1 MPYDLPIAPA
11 DLRLNPPSGEDWG
24 LVSDGDAPLDDFG
37 AIADAEVVADS
48 WGLIT
53 EGALSGGVVNWL
65 LGRGYAV
72 AAYGTT
78 ATVGGQDA
86 TLQLRRKVI
95 ADRVTV
101 TIGRPNAGVQASRY
115 MVGLPREVVLTW
127 QKIDTPCQYKVPGA
141 PFEFVLDRGAAVFRA
156 TRVLTIASKT
166 MTVTS
171 PTIFIGVPF
180 RDLYVDSAPFGMV
193 RTDAGLRWVRAY
205 RTNADSGEFLTEA
218 DWTALIAQLILRAQA
233 RDLES
238 ITPDSLLTHG
248 YGLYVDSDGLTVT
261 GLEAD
266 LPYVVPRRFIYVN

>member
-1 MPYDLPIAPA
+1 MPYALAIAPA

-78 ATVGGQDA
+78 ATASGQDA
-86 TLQLRRKVI
+86 TLQLRRKVT

-115 MVGLPREVVLTW
+115 MVGLPRDVVLTW

-141 PFEFVLDRGAAVFRA
+141 PFEFVLGRLPASIRK
-156 TRVLTIASKT
+156 TWVLAMSPRSLTL
-166 MTVTS
+166 TS

-180 RDLYVDSAPFGMV
+180 RTLTITPEPFGMV
-193 RTDAGLRWVRAY
+193 RTDAGLRWVKVYKTTAE
-205 RTNADSGEFLTEA
+205 SGEFLTEA

-238 ITPDSLLTHG
+238 IAPDSVLTHG
-248 YGLYVDSDGLTVT
+248 YGLYVDADGLTVT